1 MHGLCL
7 LFWQI
12 PFLLLER
19 FDMAAPSERWHPL
32 TDADAKKPDKN
43 SGLVS
48 FLLQHSEMV
57 LLKFCYWLSPDK
69 KQTPDWTFFPQPSP
83 SVLTDAWHSDTM

>member
-12 PFLLLER
+12 PFLLPEC
-19 FDMAAPSERWHPL
+19 FDMAAASERWHPL
-32 TDADAKKPDKN
+32 TDADAKKPDEN

-57 LLKFCYWLSPDK
+57 LLKFCYWLSLDK
-69 KQTPDWTFFPQPSP
+69 KQTPDWTFFPHPSP
-83 SVLTDAWHSDTM
+83 SVLTDAWQSDTM